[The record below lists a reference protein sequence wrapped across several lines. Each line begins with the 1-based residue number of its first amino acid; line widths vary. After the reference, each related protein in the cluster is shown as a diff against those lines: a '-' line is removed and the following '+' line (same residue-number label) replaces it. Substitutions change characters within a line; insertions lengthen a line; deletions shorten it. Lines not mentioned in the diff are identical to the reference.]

1 MKVKIIDILNRV
13 AQEKNVPKKIKYYG
27 VTYELQIKRLD
38 YVDVLDYVDD
48 KLNYLFDNVLRYGDY
63 LFQHLNDEVEIL
75 DNKTDEIE
83 ELTEIEYQE
92 INGVGDEHDQYVLSD
107 NQKYICEAYDDVELV
122 VIRKINELVR
132 AVNKIQKEQVLIKS
146 LNIISDCDKETN
158 CMTD

>member
-1 MKVKIIDILNRV
+1 MKVKIIDVLNRV
-13 AQEKNVPKKIKYYG
+13 AQKKNVPKKIKYYD
-27 VTYELQIKRLD
+27 VTYELQIERLD
-38 YVDVLDYVDD
+38 YVDDE
-48 KLNYLFDNVLRYGDY
+48 LNYLFDNVLRYGDY

-83 ELTEIEYQE
+83 ELTEIEYHE

-107 NQKYICEAYDDVELV
+107 NQKYICESYDDVELV

-146 LNIISDCDKETN
+146 LNIISDCAKETN
-158 CMTD
+158 CMSD

>member
-1 MKVKIIDILNRV
+1 MKVKIIDLLNRV
-13 AQEKNVPKKIKYYG
+13 AQDVNVPKKIKYYG
-27 VTYELQIKRLD
+27 VTYELQIERLD
-38 YVDVLDYVDD
+38 YVDDE
-48 KLNYLFDNVLRYGDY
+48 LNYLFDNVLRYGDY

-83 ELTEIEYQE
+83 EYTTKYTERIIDKE
-92 INGVGDEHDQYVLSD
+92 VRL
-107 NQKYICEAYDDVELV
+107 
-122 VIRKINELVR
+122 KINELVR

>member
-27 VTYELQIKRLD
+27 VTYELQIERLD
-38 YVDVLDYVDD
+38 YVDDE
-48 KLNYLFDNVLRYGDY
+48 LNYLFDNVLRYGDY

-75 DNKTDEIE
+75 DNETNEIE
-83 ELTEIEYQE
+83 ELTEIEYHE

-107 NQKYICEAYDDVELV
+107 NQKYICESYDDVELV

-146 LNIISDCDKETN
+146 LNIISDCAKETN
-158 CMTD
+158 CMSD

>member
-1 MKVKIIDILNRV
+1 MKVKIIDILNRI
-13 AQEKNVPKKIKYYG
+13 AQKKNVPKKIKYYG
-27 VTYELQIKRLD
+27 VIYELQTQS
-38 YVDVLDYVDD
+38 LDYVDD
-48 KLNYLFDNVLRYGDY
+48 ELNYLFDNVLRYGDY

-132 AVNKIQKEQVLIKS
+132 AVNKIQKEQVLTKS
-146 LNIISDCDKETN
+146 LNIISDCAKETN
-158 CMTD
+158 CMSD

>member
-13 AQEKNVPKKIKYYG
+13 AQKKNVPKKIKYYD
-27 VTYELQIKRLD
+27 VTYELQIERLD
-38 YVDVLDYVDD
+38 YVDDE
-48 KLNYLFDNVLRYGDY
+48 LNYLFDNVLRYGDY

-83 ELTEIEYQE
+83 ELTEIEYHE

-107 NQKYICEAYDDVELV
+107 NQKYICESYDDVELV

-146 LNIISDCDKETN
+146 LNIISDCAKETN
-158 CMTD
+158 CMSD

>member
-1 MKVKIIDILNRV
+1 MKVKIIDILNRI

-48 KLNYLFDNVLRYGDY
+48 KLNYLFDNVLMRYGDY

-83 ELTEIEYQE
+83 EYTTKYTERIIDKE
-92 INGVGDEHDQYVLSD
+92 VRL
-107 NQKYICEAYDDVELV
+107 
-122 VIRKINELVR
+122 KINELVK
-132 AVNKIQKEQVLIKS
+132 AINK
-146 LNIISDCDKETN
+146 LNKQDTAKETN
-158 CMTD
+158 CMSD

>member
-27 VTYELQIKRLD
+27 VTYELQIERLD
-38 YVDVLDYVDD
+38 YVDDEL
-48 KLNYLFDNVLRYGDY
+48 KYLFDEVLKYGDY

-75 DNKTDEIE
+75 DNETDEIK
-83 ELTEIEYQE
+83 ELPRSDSYFTQIE
-92 INGVGDEHDQYVLSD
+92 D
-107 NQKYICEAYDDVELV
+107 NKN
-122 VIRKINELVR
+122 KINELVR

-158 CMTD
+158 CMSD

>member
-27 VTYELQIKRLD
+27 VTYELQAERF
-38 YVDVLDYVDD
+38 DYVDD
-48 KLNYLFDNVLRYGDY
+48 KLNYLFDNVLMRYGDY

-83 ELTEIEYQE
+83 EYTTKHIERIIDKE
-92 INGVGDEHDQYVLSD
+92 VRL
-107 NQKYICEAYDDVELV
+107 
-122 VIRKINELVR
+122 KINELVK
-132 AVNKIQKEQVLIKS
+132 AINK
-146 LNIISDCDKETN
+146 LNKQDTAKETN

>member
-13 AQEKNVPKKIKYYG
+13 AQKKNVPKKIKYYD
-27 VTYELQIKRLD
+27 VTYELQAER
-38 YVDVLDYVDD
+38 LDYVDD
-48 KLNYLFDNVLRYGDY
+48 KLNYLFDNVLMRYGDY

-83 ELTEIEYQE
+83 ELTEIEYHE

-122 VIRKINELVR
+122 VIRKINELVK
-132 AVNKIQKEQVLIKS
+132 AINK
-146 LNIISDCDKETN
+146 LNNQDTSKETN
-158 CMTD
+158 CMSD

>member
-13 AQEKNVPKKIKYYG
+13 AQKKNVPKKIKYYD
-27 VTYELQIKRLD
+27 VTYELQAERLD
-38 YVDVLDYVDD
+38 YVDDE
-48 KLNYLFDNVLRYGDY
+48 LNYLFDNVLRYGDY

-75 DNKTDEIE
+75 DNETNEIE
-83 ELTEIEYQE
+83 ELTEIEYHE

-107 NQKYICEAYDDVELV
+107 NQKYICESYDDVELV

-146 LNIISDCDKETN
+146 LNIISDCAKETN
-158 CMTD
+158 CMSD

>member
-1 MKVKIIDILNRV
+1 MKVKIIDILNRI
-13 AQEKNVPKKIKYYG
+13 AQEKNVPKKIKYYD
-27 VTYELQIKRLD
+27 VTYELQAERF
-38 YVDVLDYVDD
+38 DYVDD
-48 KLNYLFDNVLRYGDY
+48 KLNYLFDNVLMRYGDY

-83 ELTEIEYQE
+83 ELTEIEYHE

-132 AVNKIQKEQVLIKS
+132 AVNKIQKEQVLTKS
-146 LNIISDCDKETN
+146 LNIISDCAKETN
-158 CMTD
+158 CMSD